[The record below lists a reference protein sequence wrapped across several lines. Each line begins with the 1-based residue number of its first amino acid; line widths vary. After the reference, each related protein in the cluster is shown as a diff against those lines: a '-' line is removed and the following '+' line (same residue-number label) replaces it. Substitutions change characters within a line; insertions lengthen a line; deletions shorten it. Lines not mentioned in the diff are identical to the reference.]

1 MPTQSA
7 SADAAAK
14 PEAAATEAPLVIEA
28 QYPKSACRK
37 VAMYTL
43 FFAVIHYLF
52 WFPIAC
58 AIIWFGSGWLLPA
71 GWPRYAAVA
80 TIAALY
86 ARSYSDRSEFRGKGR
101 AWHWLRMLH
110 FWRVAHDYLRL
121 KLVRTVALDSKRQY
135 VFAWHPHGIIILS
148 RIAMYGGRFEELFPG
163 IDVRTL
169 AATPVF
175 KWPGSREISLWLGAV
190 DAGAKTAAKVLASGL
205 SMMVY
210 PGGVKEIFRTDAR
223 SKDTVLDLNNAMGF
237 VRMAMEVGAPLVPVV
252 VYNERTGYK
261 RVDVPEGVRSFFY
274 KKLGI
279 PLLLFYGRFL
289 TLLPFKHQLGVV
301 FGAPLEVPHT
311 PGIQKG
317 DPRIDEQHAKYVA
330 ALTTLWEAHKAEF
343 GYAADEKLVIA

>member
-1 MPTQSA
+1 
-7 SADAAAK
+7 
-14 PEAAATEAPLVIEA
+14 
-28 QYPKSACRK
+28 
-37 VAMYTL
+37 
-43 FFAVIHYLF
+43 
-52 WFPIAC
+52 
-58 AIIWFGSGWLLPA
+58 
-71 GWPRYAAVA
+71 
-80 TIAALY
+80 
-86 ARSYSDRSEFRGKGR
+86 
-101 AWHWLRMLH
+101 
-110 FWRVAHDYLRL
+110 
-121 KLVRTVALDSKRQY
+121 
-135 VFAWHPHGIIILS
+135 
-148 RIAMYGGRFEELFPG
+148 MYGGRFEELFPG

-175 KWPGSREISLWLGAV
+175 KCVGVVGAVCLAGRSIAAYQRCPLPRAFRRCRWPGSREISLWLGAV

-223 SKDTVLDLNNAMGF
+223 SKDTVLDLNNAKGF

-261 RVDVPEGVRSFFY
+261 RVDVPEGEAARGGSALARAGMKWRGCPSTLSLPCIVLLLSCCCRCAAAGVRSFFY

-330 ALTTLWEAHKAEF
+330 ALTALWEAHKAEF